1 MKEAV
6 RRILSATMASTSGN
20 QGEELTKGMV
30 SVVEYMLKMRDREAL
45 IDKAVDRTV
54 EIAGRFGGKN
64 ITDFLSTYRNEMQQ
78 RDIQDL
84 KQISSFKRVV
94 EPGIR
99 ERVVEIQ
106 NEHATWVEFEKALL
120 AEYMLEDASRMTRHT
135 LMTWIEKRGKNL
147 CASGVYA
154 EFDQKYNR
162 LPSLDQRVLDGDKV
176 LLFLKAVDAKDRREL
191 GNFLEDETQPSGL
204 VADWAA
210 VKKACSRLDKRRQRE
225 EETNM
230 ESPQSWRM
238 KVPATIEPSKPINNF
253 DKKAMEDSIIEELS
267 KKFEAVSLANFGRR
281 GPKGREAYRCVWCD
295 SFDHSRRECTD
306 LQDAIR
312 KNVVYLDGNMIH
324 SSETRKPL
332 RVNFG
337 RGGLKKIIE
346 EEDARH
352 VEAMHYAA
360 SAGIRV
366 GRENLKT
373 IKPGVGFWPTVF
385 ECEKKGKIDLEDLK
399 LANRNVRRV
408 TGWSDPIDD
417 KTSFAEV
424 VCDNYEAL
432 VEEKRKRTDEED
444 GTPKRHNTRNARKEG
459 QAQPMPQKEVGET
472 SMKTGG
478 SSQPSRMEV
487 EESMKKGKERAA
499 PAYKLRSDIEQKTD
513 LRKVLE
519 EKVLDSHVDLTLR
532 ELLGIAKKEF
542 HDTIVDL
549 IKRKRQQS
557 DEEEVKTSAIT
568 MARSEEEEEEVMADS
583 HYSRPHWARATTETP
598 VKIGDKKETVVA
610 LIDHGSEINL
620 MSTEFYKKGRWPI
633 NTNHGWKIRAATKA
647 TEDLYGACP
656 NVKVTIGDVEI
667 DQHFFV
673 QDSASHPV
681 ILGQPYITS
690 SRMETKVFDN
700 GGAFARVKSLDNQR
714 SVQFLTVRAN
724 HERNRDSLGGESSD
738 F

>member
-1 MKEAV
+1 MK
-6 RRILSATMASTSGN
+6 MASTSGT

-30 SVVEYMLKMRDREAL
+30 SVVEFMLKERDREAL
-45 IDKAVDRTV
+45 VDKAVDRTV
-54 EIAGRFGGKN
+54 ETAGRFGGKN
-64 ITDFLSTYRNEMQQ
+64 ITNFLATYRNEMQQ
-78 RDIQDL
+78 RDVHDL

-99 ERVVEIQ
+99 ERVMEIQ
-106 NEHATWVEFEKALL
+106 NEHTTWAEFERALL
-120 AEYMLEDASRMTRHT
+120 AEYMLEDTSRMTRHT
-135 LMTWIEKRGKNL
+135 LMNWIEKKGKNL

-162 LPSLDQRVLDGDKV
+162 LPSVDQRVLDGDKV

-191 GNFLEDETQPSGL
+191 GIFLEDETQPNGF

-210 VKKACSRLDKRRQRE
+210 VKKACNHFDKRRQWQE
-225 EETNM
+225 EAEVEN
-230 ESPQSWRM
+230 PQSWM
-238 KVPATIEPSKPINNF
+238 KAPTTIESSKPINKF
-253 DKKAMEDSIIEELS
+253 DKKAMEESIIEELS
-267 KKFEAVSLANFGRR
+267 KKFEAVSLANLGRR
-281 GPKGREAYRCVWCD
+281 GPKGKEAYRCVWCD
-295 SFDHSRRECTD
+295 SFEHSRRECAD

-337 RGGLKKIIE
+337 RGGLKKIVE

-366 GRENLKT
+366 GKENLKM
-373 IKPGVGFWPTVF
+373 IKPGAGFWPTVF
-385 ECEKKGKIDLEDLK
+385 ECEEKGKINSEDLK
-399 LANRNVRRV
+399 LADRNVRRA
-408 TGWSDPIDD
+408 TGWSDPIDEN
-417 KTSFAEV
+417 TSFAEV
-424 VCDNYEAL
+424 VCDTYEAL
-432 VEEKRKRTDEED
+432 VEEKRKRTGEED
-444 GTPKRHNTRNARKEG
+444 GTSKRPNTRNGGKEGPPQPIPRKEI
-459 QAQPMPQKEVGET
+459 GET
-472 SMKTGG
+472 NMKPGG
-478 SSQPSRMEV
+478 SSQPTRMEV
-487 EESMKKGKERAA
+487 EESTKKGKERAA
-499 PAYKLRSDIEQKTD
+499 PTYKLRSDIEQTTN

-549 IKRKRQQS
+549 FKRKRQQS

-568 MARSEEEEEEVMADS
+568 MARSEEEEEEEVVADS

-598 VKIGDKKETVVA
+598 VKIGEKKETVVA

-700 GGAFARVKSLDNQR
+700 GAAFARVKSLDSKR

>member
-1 MKEAV
+1 MLIE
-6 RRILSATMASTSGN
+6 MCD
-20 QGEELTKGMV
+20 ELP
-30 SVVEYMLKMRDREAL
+30 D
-45 IDKAVDRTV
+45 
-54 EIAGRFGGKN
+54 
-64 ITDFLSTYRNEMQQ
+64 
-78 RDIQDL
+78 
-84 KQISSFKRVV
+84 
-94 EPGIR
+94 
-99 ERVVEIQ
+99 
-106 NEHATWVEFEKALL
+106 
-120 AEYMLEDASRMTRHT
+120 
-135 LMTWIEKRGKNL
+135 
-147 CASGVYA
+147 
-154 EFDQKYNR
+154 
-162 LPSLDQRVLDGDKV
+162 
-176 LLFLKAVDAKDRREL
+176 
-191 GNFLEDETQPSGL
+191 
-204 VADWAA
+204 
-210 VKKACSRLDKRRQRE
+210 
-225 EETNM
+225 
-230 ESPQSWRM
+230 
-238 KVPATIEPSKPINNF
+238 
-253 DKKAMEDSIIEELS
+253 
-267 KKFEAVSLANFGRR
+267 
-281 GPKGREAYRCVWCD
+281 
-295 SFDHSRRECTD
+295 
-306 LQDAIR
+306 
-312 KNVVYLDGNMIH
+312 
-324 SSETRKPL
+324 
-332 RVNFG
+332 
-337 RGGLKKIIE
+337 
-346 EEDARH
+346 
-352 VEAMHYAA
+352 
-360 SAGIRV
+360 
-366 GRENLKT
+366 
-373 IKPGVGFWPTVF
+373 
-385 ECEKKGKIDLEDLK
+385 
-399 LANRNVRRV
+399 
-408 TGWSDPIDD
+408 WSDPVDD

-424 VCDNYEAL
+424 LCDNYEAL

-487 EESMKKGKERAA
+487 DESMKKGKERAA

-568 MARSEEEEEEVMADS
+568 MARSEEEEEEEVMADS